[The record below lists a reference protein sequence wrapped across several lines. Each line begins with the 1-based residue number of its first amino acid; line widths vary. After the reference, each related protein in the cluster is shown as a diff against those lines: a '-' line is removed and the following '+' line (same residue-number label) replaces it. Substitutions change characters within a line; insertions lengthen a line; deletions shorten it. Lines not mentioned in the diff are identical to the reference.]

1 MSALLEVGWMQM
13 HISNYFKINL
23 NMKQK
28 SKSKQVEEKKM
39 LRRRVTSI

>member
-1 MSALLEVGWMQM
+1 MNVFNVGSWDELQM

-28 SKSKQVEEKKM
+28 SKPTKKI
-39 LRRRVTSI
+39 RK